1 MAMLKWIV
9 LKYSCTFLF
18 FYFRVTA
25 IKKILHLHK
34 GSVSQDCWPSYFF
47 FSKRNSNLR
56 NLAVCMTPRCAHF
69 VLVSLPRMSI
79 VGIRILCH
87 SIQRRIDFFKN
98 PHINKLYEHDLSHM
112 RVINYCMTPNTE
124 CMYCTTYCNA
134 LDQLPD
140 AWDLQD

>member
-25 IKKILHLHK
+25 IKKSFIYIKEVCHK
-34 GSVSQDCWPSYFF
+34 IVDPHIFF
-47 FSKRNSNLR
+47 LKRNSNLR

-87 SIQRRIDFFKN
+87 SIQRRIDFFLN
-98 PHINKLYEHDLSHM
+98 SHINKLYEHDLSHM

-140 AWDLQD
+140 A